1 MRSVISSL
9 TSRKGGRRSISTLLL
24 AGTALCS
31 VVALGAGIGAF
42 VPEGQIAAVDLTAPK
57 TQTSG
62 ITCLAGP
69 TVGECL
75 TLRGQEPTQ
84 DAATIGNPGL
94 PHRPGRAPTGEL
106 TGGGSPGGGP
116 RRQPGRRSVGGGPV
130 GGGRDRPRH
139 AGHPRPPAEP
149 PAAHPPAA
157 RVIPERVRAASWVSA
172 PAVATIVATAGW
184 SARAWRR
191 R

>member
-84 DAATIGNPGL
+84 NAATIGDAGP
-94 PHRPGRAPTGEL
+94 PVVA
-106 TGGGSPGGGP
+106 PGGPPVVGP
-116 RRQPGRRSVGGGPV
+116 GGPPTSGPP
-130 GGGRDRPRH
+130 GG
-139 AGHPRPPAEP
+139 
-149 PAAHPPAA
+149 
-157 RVIPERVRAASWVSA
+157 
-172 PAVATIVATAGW
+172 
-184 SARAWRR
+184 
-191 R
+191 